1 MVKKY
6 SDNEIKDWFTK
17 NVEDAAGIR
26 RNITRRYEKRVT
38 YPVIGKMY
46 FYIYD
51 PKWKAKLPIYD
62 KFPLVLPIEHYDNGF
77 LGINLHFIPQNSRAA
92 ILGKLME
99 FANNERL
106 NKSTRLELSYKL
118 LKNLSIAPALEPALK
133 RYLYSHIRSHVIE
146 ISANEWDRAIQ
157 LPVADFVVK

>member
-1 MVKKY
+1 MAKY
-6 SDNEIKDWFTK
+6 SDREIKDWFTK

-26 RNITRRYEKRVT
+26 RNITRRYDKKVSL
-38 YPVIGKMY
+38 PVIGKMY

-51 PKWKAKLPIYD
+51 PKWKDRLPIYD

-77 LGINLHFIPQNSRAA
+77 LGLNLHFLPQNVRQSV
-92 ILGKLME
+92 LTKLME
-99 FANNERL
+99 YSNNDKL
-106 NKSTRLELSYKL
+106 NKRTRLELSYNL
-118 LKNLSIAPALEPALK
+118 LKRISMVPVLEKCIK
-133 RYLYSHIRSHVIE
+133 RYLYSHVRSHIIE